1 MVNIS
6 DSFLILPLIN
16 HLVKINIT
24 MKKNKET
31 ATEQA
36 ILEAARKVFVEK
48 GFDGARMQEIA
59 DEAGINKALLHYYY
73 RSKEKLFET
82 VFLEAFIKVV
92 PSVLVI
98 LNSDEPLFNK
108 IERFVSNYLDVL
120 AENPIIPGFILH
132 ELAHNQKRIGSLI
145 RGTGINP
152 QFFIAQI
159 YREIEAGNIKNCDPR
174 QLIINMLSMC
184 IFPFVAKP
192 ILQAVFFKNS
202 EEEYKQFIAERK
214 AEVTRFIIASIR
226 KQQEEEIILPGQS
239 TQNTSK

>member
-73 RSKEKLFET
+73 RSKEKLSKRCFWKPLLRL
-82 VFLEAFIKVV
+82 FL
-92 PSVLVI
+92 
-98 LNSDEPLFNK
+98 
-108 IERFVSNYLDVL
+108 R
-120 AENPIIPGFILH
+120 
-132 ELAHNQKRIGSLI
+132 
-145 RGTGINP
+145 
-152 QFFIAQI
+152 
-159 YREIEAGNIKNCDPR
+159 CW
-174 QLIINMLSMC
+174 
-184 IFPFVAKP
+184 
-192 ILQAVFFKNS
+192 
-202 EEEYKQFIAERK
+202 
-214 AEVTRFIIASIR
+214 
-226 KQQEEEIILPGQS
+226 
-239 TQNTSK
+239 